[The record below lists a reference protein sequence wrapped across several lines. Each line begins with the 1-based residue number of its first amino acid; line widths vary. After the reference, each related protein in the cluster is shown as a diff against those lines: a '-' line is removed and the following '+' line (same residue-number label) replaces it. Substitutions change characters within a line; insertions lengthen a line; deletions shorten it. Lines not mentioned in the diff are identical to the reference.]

1 MSGLYVNPAYPAAER
16 DMLEIHRIVNNSQVR
31 QRHAAALQKL
41 DVGATTAKAPAERS
55 APASTASAGRKMR
68 P

>member
-1 MSGLYVNPAYPAAER
+1 MYPAGER

-41 DVGATTAKAPAERS
+41 DVGAMTAKEPAER
-55 APASTASAGRKMR
+55 AAEGSTAAVGRKMR